1 MKSLAI
7 TSRSPEETRIIG
19 ASLAP
24 VLLPGD
30 VISLNGDLGAGKTVF
45 VQGLA
50 AALGVTGRI
59 TSPAFTIV
67 HEYEAR
73 WPILHIDVYRLN
85 SYQEVLDLGFE
96 ELIDPGAILLV
107 EWGEAVGPLLPRR
120 YLEVLMRQPL
130 EDDADD
136 LRDIT
141 FRPRGPEWS
150 RKLEAMRT
158 TADTLLDAASAD
170 MTSESR
176 FVYADDPSARDHMQ
190 QRKRAGNGEV

>member
-7 TSRSPEETRIIG
+7 TSRSPEETRILG

-50 AALGVTGRI
+50 TALGVARRV

-67 HEYEAR
+67 HEYDAR

-85 SYQEVLDLGFE
+85 SYQEVIDLGFE
-96 ELIDPGAILLV
+96 ELLDPGAILIV
-107 EWGEAVGPLLPRR
+107 EWGEAVAPLLPRR
-120 YLEVLMRQPL
+120 YLEIHMRTPL
-130 EDDADD
+130 DAGSDE

-141 FRPRGPEWS
+141 FHPRGTEWG
-150 RKLEAMRT
+150 RKLQSMRT
-158 TADTLLDAASAD
+158 TAETLLDAASAD
-170 MTSESR
+170 LSTTSR
-176 FVYADDPSARDHMQ
+176 FVDADEPRARDH
-190 QRKRAGNGEV
+190 RKPEDSGE

>member
-7 TSRSPEETRIIG
+7 TSRSPEETRILG

-50 AALGVTGRI
+50 TALGTVRRV

-85 SYQEVLDLGFE
+85 SYQEVIDLGFE
-96 ELIDPGAILLV
+96 ELLDPGAILLV
-107 EWGEAVGPLLPRR
+107 EWGEAVAPLLPRR
-120 YLEVLMRQPL
+120 YLEIDMRRPPGP
-130 EDDADD
+130 DTDD
-136 LRDIT
+136 LREIT
-141 FRPRGPEWS
+141 FHPRGVDWA
-150 RKLEAMRT
+150 RKLESMRT
-158 TADTLLDAASAD
+158 TAETLLDAVSPGLSTA
-170 MTSESR
+170 SR
-176 FVYADDPSARDHMQ
+176 FVDAEGVRARDHRRPEQ
-190 QRKRAGNGEV
+190 SGE